1 MGSQGL
7 FIMIKILEKQLQQNV
22 RYERRALLMGLDV
35 HNLFSGFLDF
45 GFILEFSVYSNFI
58 KV

>member
-1 MGSQGL
+1 
-7 FIMIKILEKQLQQNV
+7 
-22 RYERRALLMGLDV
+22 MGLDV